1 MAVRRGETRTMRSR
15 TRKAT
20 ARVGLGIGAVMVGVG
35 VYVAVRALMFGAP
48 PLTGMVWL
56 DLGFAFFFLVRGALQ
71 YRRWRQLGIAPG
83 T

>member
-1 MAVRRGETRTMRSR
+1 MQSRSR
-15 TRKAT
+15 KAA

-35 VYVAVRALMFGAP
+35 VYVAVRALVLGAP

-56 DLGFAFFFLVRGALQ
+56 DLAFAFFFVVRGALQ